1 MIKIT
6 EACAILGL
14 PEDDKGK
21 EKARAVL
28 NYFGVPS
35 ETPPKVEGVFGTPS
49 KLYDKDWVQYVADCK
64 AQADKTLA
72 G

>member
-1 MIKIT
+1 MIKIN

-28 NYFGVPS
+28 NYFGVYS
-35 ETPPKVEGVFGTPS
+35 EDAEQTGHLKAGKQYARNQVEFIAKS
-49 KLYDKDWVQYVADCK
+49 KASLVAP
-64 AQADKTLA
+64 ADND
-72 G
+72 